1 MIEKSERIIMNVYVF
16 GGMNFILNFKP
27 TARSKQ
33 ADRQVLQVPRTS
45 KHRGLRELFVCARK
59 GRLAEVQKN
68 AKKRYSGNVIF

>member
-16 GGMNFILNFKP
+16 GGMNFILNLNFKP
-27 TARSKQ
+27 TARSIQ
-33 ADRQVLQVPRTS
+33 ADRQVPRTS